1 MGIRKQP
8 FGYRIEMGEVVVHPK
23 EAGIVRFIYREYI
36 AGATFK
42 SLENALRNQ
51 DIPYDRGKLWNKN
64 MVARILGDRR
74 YIGENDYPAII
85 TPGDMD
91 AVQRIRDT
99 KQIPIQK
106 TAAQKLIRRLSGH
119 TATPYTEMQ
128 VMSLLNSVIGRPD
141 KIRQIPREDTYST
154 NETIQNQLDAVML
167 VQPIDE
173 EKAKELIL
181 QLASGRYDAINS
193 GEYETQRLQRI
204 FESAVPMNEL
214 NAELLQKTVSGIKIA
229 GNGTVSLR
237 LKNNQ
242 TLGGES
248 L

>member
-42 SLENALRNQ
+42 SLVNALRNQ
-51 DIPYDRGKLWNKN
+51 DVPYNRGKLWNKN

-99 KQIPIQK
+99 KQISIQK

>member
-8 FGYRIEMGEVVVHPK
+8 FGYRIEMGEIVVHPQ

-36 AGATFK
+36 AGATYK
-42 SLENALRNQ
+42 SLVNALRNQ
-51 DIPYDRGKLWNKN
+51 DIPYDNGKLWNKN
-64 MVARILGDRR
+64 MVARILGDQR
-74 YIGENDYPAII
+74 YIGENGYPAII
-85 TPGDMD
+85 TLEDMD
-91 AVQRIRDT
+91 SVQRIREA
-99 KQIPIQK
+99 KQIPIRK

-119 TATPYTEMQ
+119 TATPYMEMQ

-141 KIRQIPREDTYST
+141 KIRQIPKEDTHDA
-154 NETIQNQLDAVML
+154 NETIQDQLDAVML

-173 EKAKELIL
+173 EKAKELIF
-181 QLASGRYDAINS
+181 QLASDRYKAIDS

-204 FESAVPMNEL
+204 FESAVPMNKL
-214 NAELLQKTVSGIKIA
+214 NAALLQQTVSGIKIA

>member
-1 MGIRKQP
+1 MGNRKQP
-8 FGYRIEMGEVVVHPK
+8 FGYRMEMGEIVIHLQ
-23 EAGIVRFIYREYI
+23 EARVVRFIYREYI
-36 AGATFK
+36 AGVTFNR
-42 SLENALRNQ
+42 LVNALRNQ
-51 DIPYDRGKLWNKN
+51 DIPYDNGKLWNKN

-74 YIGENDYPAII
+74 YVGENGYPVII
-85 TPGDMD
+85 TLEDMD
-91 AVQRIRDT
+91 SVQRIRDA
-99 KQIPIQK
+99 KQVPIQK

-119 TATPYTEMQ
+119 TATSHMEMQ
-128 VMSLLNSVIGRPD
+128 VMSLLNSVIGKPD
-141 KIRQIPREDTYST
+141 KIRQMPGEDTHDAS
-154 NETIQNQLDAVML
+154 EMIQNQLDAVML

-173 EKAKELIL
+173 GKAKELIL
-181 QLASGRYDAINS
+181 QLASDRYEAIDS

-214 NAELLQKTVSGIKIA
+214 NAELLQKTVSDIKIA

-242 TLGGES
+242 TLGGEF